1 MRHRSTT
8 FPRPG
13 QRSRKPSTPW
23 SRRASGPCQDT
34 GWVTSP
40 CHWVVLLWK
49 LTNRT
54 FAGEIRRVL
63 SHVDA
68 LGKGTRTCQS
78 ICKKYETEGVER
90 AFGCRALSDRGRLCR
105 CQFSPKRDDYLGAP
119 ILKQVLLPSLRSDDT
134 EDVRKHEEAKLK
146 TPCRFIRQFYCL
158 ITYSRFTTHRRP
170 SFPFDR
176 CVIKK

>member
-1 MRHRSTT
+1 MRRRSTT

-40 CHWVVLLWK
+40 GHWVVLLWK

-90 AFGCRALSDRGRLCR
+90 VFGCRVVSETWMTVPVPIQSEAGRPSLSAD
-105 CQFSPKRDDYLGAP
+105 SEAS
-119 ILKQVLLPSLRSDDT
+119 LLASLRSDNT
-134 EDVRKHEEAKLK
+134 EDVWKHKAAKLK
-146 TPCRFIRQFYCL
+146 IPCRFIRPFFCL
-158 ITYSRFTTHRRP
+158 ITHSRFTTR
-170 SFPFDR
+170 FPFEP